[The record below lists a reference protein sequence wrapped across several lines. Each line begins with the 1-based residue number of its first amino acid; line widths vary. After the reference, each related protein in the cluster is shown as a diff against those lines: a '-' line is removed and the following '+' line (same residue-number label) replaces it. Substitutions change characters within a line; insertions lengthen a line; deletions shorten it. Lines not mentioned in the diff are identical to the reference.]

1 MKQIVAIVGR
11 PNVGKST
18 LFNNLTSTRNALV
31 ADRPGM
37 TRDRQYGVAHHNSN
51 SFLVIDTGGIGEKND
66 GDKEILKLI
75 TKQTMVAASEAS
87 LLVWMVDGRTGLTN
101 IDEILAS
108 ELRKLNKPIFLVIN
122 KLEGDLSSSVINDF
136 YKLGLESIWPISSKR
151 GDGIDSLL
159 DAITKKLPPPIED
172 KLEEKENTRVS
183 ILGKPNVGKSTLINK
198 IIGEDR
204 LLTFNEPGTT
214 RDSIEVKITRNGKN
228 FVLIDTAGI
237 RRKNKVND
245 TVEKFSVLKSLEAI
259 ESANIIILVIDGKEG
274 VTEQD
279 SRLLGMIQDSGKSV
293 IIAVNKWDSI
303 EKEEADRVKSELN
316 RKFSFIDYA
325 EYHYI
330 SALNGIGINNLFKKI
345 NAIKKSTDI
354 NFTTSH
360 LTKMMEE
367 AVLKHPPKIINGRRI
382 KLRYMHL
389 GTTDPIRLIIHGNQT
404 KSIPSSYK
412 KYLSKALGK
421 SLNLLATPVLIEFK
435 NSDNPFKGKKN
446 ILSKRQIN
454 KRRRLIKYNKK

>member
-1 MKQIVAIVGR
+1 MVVDA
-11 PNVGKST
+11 T
-18 LFNNLTSTRNALV
+18 E
-31 ADRPGM
+31 
-37 TRDRQYGVAHHNSN
+37 
-51 SFLVIDTGGIGEKND
+51 GI
-66 GDKEILKLI
+66 
-75 TKQTMVAASEAS
+75 
-87 LLVWMVDGRTGLTN
+87 
-101 IDEILAS
+101 
-108 ELRKLNKPIFLVIN
+108 
-122 KLEGDLSSSVINDF
+122 
-136 YKLGLESIWPISSKR
+136 
-151 GDGIDSLL
+151 
-159 DAITKKLPPPIED
+159 
-172 KLEEKENTRVS
+172 
-183 ILGKPNVGKSTLINK
+183 
-198 IIGEDR
+198 
-204 LLTFNEPGTT
+204 
-214 RDSIEVKITRNGKN
+214 
-228 FVLIDTAGI
+228 
-237 RRKNKVND
+237 
-245 TVEKFSVLKSLEAI
+245 
-259 ESANIIILVIDGKEG
+259 
-274 VTEQD
+274 TEQD
-279 SRLLGMIQDSGKSV
+279 SSLLGMIRDSGKSV
-293 IIAVNKWDSI
+293 IVAINKWEKLGKI
-303 EKEEADRVKSELN
+303 EKDEVRSQLT
-316 RKFSFIDYA
+316 RKFCFIDYA

>member
-1 MKQIVAIVGR
+1 
-11 PNVGKST
+11 
-18 LFNNLTSTRNALV
+18 
-31 ADRPGM
+31 
-37 TRDRQYGVAHHNSN
+37 
-51 SFLVIDTGGIGEKND
+51 
-66 GDKEILKLI
+66 
-75 TKQTMVAASEAS
+75 
-87 LLVWMVDGRTGLTN
+87 
-101 IDEILAS
+101 
-108 ELRKLNKPIFLVIN
+108 
-122 KLEGDLSSSVINDF
+122 
-136 YKLGLESIWPISSKR
+136 
-151 GDGIDSLL
+151 
-159 DAITKKLPPPIED
+159 
-172 KLEEKENTRVS
+172 
-183 ILGKPNVGKSTLINK
+183 
-198 IIGEDR
+198 
-204 LLTFNEPGTT
+204 
-214 RDSIEVKITRNGKN
+214 
-228 FVLIDTAGI
+228 
-237 RRKNKVND
+237 
-245 TVEKFSVLKSLEAI
+245 
-259 ESANIIILVIDGKEG
+259 

-279 SRLLGMIQDSGKSV
+279 SKLLGMIQDSGKSV

>member
-1 MKQIVAIVGR
+1 MLIGSHSAISR
-11 PNVGKST
+11 KERDSRDY
-18 LFNNLTSTRNALV
+18 FYSNLIWV
-31 ADRPGM
+31 
-37 TRDRQYGVAHHNSN
+37 
-51 SFLVIDTGGIGEKND
+51 
-66 GDKEILKLI
+66 
-75 TKQTMVAASEAS
+75 
-87 LLVWMVDGRTGLTN
+87 VDGRIGLTN
-101 IDEILAS
+101 TDEILAKK
-108 ELRKLNKPIFLVIN
+108 LRKLDKPIFIAVN
-122 KLEGDLSSSVINDF
+122 KLEGNLSSLSLNDF
-136 YKLGLESIWPISSKR
+136 YKIGIKTVWPISAKR
-151 GDGIDSLL
+151 GDGVGKLL
-159 DAITKKLPPPIED
+159 DKISEQFSFPLEN
-172 KLEEKENTRVS
+172 KLEQEENPIIS

-198 IIGEDR
+198 IIDEER
-204 LLTFNEPGTT
+204 VLTYDQPGTT
-214 RDSIEVKITRNGKN
+214 RDSIKITKKIKGKN
-228 FVLIDTAGI
+228 YTFIDTAGV
-237 RRKNKVND
+237 RKKSKVND
-245 TVEKFSVLKSLEAI
+245 TVEKFSILKSFEAI
-259 ESANIIILVIDGKEG
+259 ELSNIVILVVDATEG
-274 VTEQD
+274 ITEQD
-279 SRLLGMIQDSGKSV
+279 SSLLGMIRDSGKSV
-293 IIAVNKWDSI
+293 IVAINKWEKLGKI
-303 EKEEADRVKSELN
+303 EKDEVRSQLT
-316 RKFSFIDYA
+316 RKFCFIDYA